1 MRTLIRTRCDEL
13 LHNLDAS
20 RQSGL
25 QRPAGPK
32 QCADVCV
39 SWMRPEEA
47 PQERTTTAAAAAPGA
62 PDRPV
67 FHSPYAW
74 LASALAGGRNT
85 PEAGAPRKSAPL
97 ALALAPGEFE
107 RWVLRLRVL
116 YGDEQEQAA
125 TAAQLR
131 EFVMAAL
138 TFVGAHQAH
147 VPAITSAGLCPF
159 PVRISSAAVAE

>member
-1 MRTLIRTRCDEL
+1 M
-13 LHNLDAS
+13 
-20 RQSGL
+20 
-25 QRPAGPK
+25 
-32 QCADVCV
+32 
-39 SWMRPEEA
+39 
-47 PQERTTTAAAAAPGA
+47 
-62 PDRPV
+62 
-67 FHSPYAW
+67 FHSPYSW

>member
-1 MRTLIRTRCDEL
+1 MRTLICSRCDDL
-13 LHNLDAS
+13 LQNLDAS
-20 RQSGL
+20 RQGGP
-25 QRPAGPK
+25 QRPTNPR
-32 QCADVCV
+32 QSADVCV
-39 SWMRPEEA
+39 SWMRPDDA
-47 PQERTTTAAAAAPGA
+47 PQERAAIAAAASGA

-67 FHSPYAW
+67 FHSPYSW

-97 ALALAPGEFE
+97 ALVLAPGEFE
-107 RWVLRLRVL
+107 RWVLRLRVH
-116 YGDEQEQAA
+116 YGGEPAEAA

-138 TFVGAHQAH
+138 TFVGVHQVH

-159 PVRISSAAVAE
+159 PVQISSATVAE